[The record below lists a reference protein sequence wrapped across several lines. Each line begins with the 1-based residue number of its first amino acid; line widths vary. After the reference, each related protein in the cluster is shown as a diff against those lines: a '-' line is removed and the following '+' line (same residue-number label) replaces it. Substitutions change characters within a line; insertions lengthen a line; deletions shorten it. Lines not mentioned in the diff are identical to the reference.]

1 MVLNKSLDDDDVS
14 EIEELQGQ
22 PQPPLFCLASIN
34 QRTAP
39 CVEISWDQLLALS
52 CSPRDEPPVL
62 TVGRH
67 QSCSVQLQ
75 DPRVS
80 SRHFEIV
87 AQRTYAHDNDDSE
100 VADVMYTCTLHDL
113 SSNGTAVNG
122 VIVGKGE
129 AVELHSGDEICVLPA
144 GVVGE

>member
-1 MVLNKSLDDDDVS
+1 MVLNKSISDDDSS
-14 EIEELQGQ
+14 EIVEMDPR

-67 QSCSVQLQ
+67 QSCSVVLQ

-80 SRHFEIV
+80 LRHFEIV
-87 AQRTYAHDNDDSE
+87 AQKHYAEETEESE
-100 VADVMYTCTLHDL
+100 VGDIMYSCVLNDL
-113 SSNGTAVNG
+113 SSNGTAVGNS
-122 VIVGKGE
+122 
-129 AVELHSGDEICVLPA
+129 SGQGRVREVALWR
-144 GVVGE
+144 

>member
-1 MVLNKSLDDDDVS
+1 MVLNKSLDDDDLS
-14 EIEELQGQ
+14 EIEELQGK

-67 QSCSVQLQ
+67 KTCSVQLQ

-80 SRHFEIV
+80 LRHFEIV
-87 AQRTYAHDNDDSE
+87 ARKHEAEEVEQSE
-100 VADVMYTCTLHDL
+100 V
-113 SSNGTAVNG
+113 G
-122 VIVGKGE
+122 
-129 AVELHSGDEICVLPA
+129 
-144 GVVGE
+144 